1 MKIAY
6 IVDSTASLSDEL
18 ANRSDVFQ
26 VHLSVTFKDGT
37 IFKDTTDETALKSF
51 YQRLA
56 TEKEIPKSSQPQ
68 VGEYY
73 EVVDQIISKGYDT
86 IIAIHIGKGLS
97 GTYQSAQMVLNEY
110 KEEGKINYYLI
121 DSNGTSYIIEHLLEQ
136 TIEQIEKG
144 TAVEEAV
151 GKIENLVKVSQIY
164 LVVDDLNYLVRGGR
178 LGAGSAFIGSLFKIK
193 PIVYFA
199 EDGKVKPFD
208 KVRTNSRV
216 IKLWESIIEE
226 AMDKFNGKFKIAIA
240 HGDIAEEAQQIKKRF
255 ENMYP
260 GISCRVGYL
269 TPALGVH
276 GGIGSKGLGILPY
289 LN

>member
-18 ANRSDVFQ
+18 AGRSDVFQ
-26 VHLSVTFKDGT
+26 VHLSVTFRDGS
-37 IFKDTTDETALKSF
+37 IFKDTTDESELKSF

-56 TEKEIPKSSQPQ
+56 IEKEIPKSSQPQ

-73 EVVDQIISKGYDT
+73 EVVEEIISKGYDT
-86 IIAIHIGKGLS
+86 IIALHIGKGIS
-97 GTYQSAQMVLNEY
+97 GTYQSAEMVLNEY
-110 KEEGKINYYLI
+110 KEEGKIEYSLI
-121 DSNGTSYIIEHLLEQ
+121 DSNGTSFIIEHLLLQ

-144 TAVEEAV
+144 VSIEETV
-151 GKIENLVKVSQIY
+151 SKIEKLVEDTQIY
-164 LVVDDLNYLVRGGR
+164 LVVDDLNYLVKGGR

-193 PIVYFA
+193 PVVYFA
-199 EDGKVKPFD
+199 DDGNVKPFD

-216 IKLWESIIEE
+216 IKLWEKLIEE
-226 AMDKFNGKFKIAIA
+226 AMDKFNGKIKIAIA
-240 HGDIAEEAQQIKKRF
+240 HGDIAEEAHQIKKRF

-276 GGIGSKGLGILPY
+276 GGPGSKGLGILPY
-289 LN
+289 L

>member
-18 ANRSDVFQ
+18 AGRSDVFQ
-26 VHLSVTFKDGT
+26 VHLSVTFRDGT
-37 IFKDTTDETALKSF
+37 IFKDTTDESELKSF

-56 TEKEIPKSSQPQ
+56 IEKEIPKSSQPQ

-73 EVVDQIISKGYDT
+73 EVVEEIISKGYDT
-86 IIAIHIGKGLS
+86 IIALHIGKGIS
-97 GTYQSAQMVLNEY
+97 GTYQSAEMVLNEY
-110 KEEGKINYYLI
+110 KEEGMIEYSLI
-121 DSNGTSYIIEHLLEQ
+121 DSNGTSFIIEHLLLQ

-144 TAVEEAV
+144 VSIEETV
-151 GKIENLVKVSQIY
+151 SKIEKLVEDTQIY
-164 LVVDDLNYLVRGGR
+164 LVVDDLNYLVKGGR

-193 PIVYFA
+193 PVVYFA
-199 EDGKVKPFD
+199 DDGNVKPFD

-216 IKLWESIIEE
+216 IKLWEKLIEE
-226 AMDKFNGKFKIAIA
+226 AMDKFNGKIKIAIA
-240 HGDIAEEAQQIKKRF
+240 HGNIAEEAHQIKKRF

-276 GGIGSKGLGILPY
+276 GGPGSKGLGILPY
-289 LN
+289 L

>member
-18 ANRSDVFQ
+18 ADRSDVFQ
-26 VHLSVTFKDGT
+26 VHLSVTFRDGS
-37 IFKDTTDETALKSF
+37 IFKDTTDEAALKSF

-73 EVVDQIISKGYDT
+73 EVVDEIISKGYDT
-86 IIAIHIGKGLS
+86 VIAIHIGKGIS
-97 GTYQSAQMVLNEY
+97 GTYQSAEMVLNEY
-110 KEEGKINYYLI
+110 QEEGKLNYHLI
-121 DSNGTSYIIEHLLEQ
+121 DSNRTSFIIEHLLEQ

-144 TAVEEAV
+144 VSIEETV
-151 GKIENLVKVSQIY
+151 QKIEKLVEDTQIY

-199 EDGKVKPFD
+199 DDGNVKPFD

-216 IKLWESIIEE
+216 VKLWESLIEE
-226 AMDKFNGKFKIAIA
+226 AMDKFNGKIKIAIA
-240 HGDIAEEAQQIKKRF
+240 HGDIAEEAHQIRKKF

-276 GGIGSKGLGILPY
+276 GGPGSKGLGILPY
-289 LN
+289 I

>member
-18 ANRSDVFQ
+18 AGRPDVFQ
-26 VHLSVTFKDGT
+26 VYLSVTFKDGS
-37 IFKDTTDETALKSF
+37 IFKDTTDGAELKSF

-73 EVVDQIISKGYDT
+73 EVVEEIISKGFDT
-86 IIAIHIGKGLS
+86 IIALHIGKGIS
-97 GTYQSAQMVLNEY
+97 GTYQSADMVLNEY
-110 KEEGKINYYLI
+110 KEEGKIEYSLI
-121 DSNGTSYIIEHLLEQ
+121 DSNGTSFIIEHLLLQ

-144 TAVEEAV
+144 VSIEETV
-151 GKIENLVKVSQIY
+151 SKIEKLVEDTQIY
-164 LVVDDLNYLVRGGR
+164 LVVDDLNYLVKGGR

-193 PIVYFA
+193 PVVYFA
-199 EDGKVKPFD
+199 DDGNVKPFD

-216 IKLWESIIEE
+216 IKLWEKLIEE
-226 AMDKFNGKFKIAIA
+226 AMDKFNGKIKIAIA
-240 HGDIAEEAQQIKKRF
+240 HGNIAEEAHQIKKRF

-276 GGIGSKGLGILPY
+276 GGPGSKGLGILPY
-289 LN
+289 L

>member
-18 ANRSDVFQ
+18 AGRSDVFQ
-26 VHLSVTFKDGT
+26 VHLSVTFRDGS
-37 IFKDTTDETALKSF
+37 IFKDTTDESELKSF

-56 TEKEIPKSSQPQ
+56 IEKEIPKSSQPQ

-73 EVVDQIISKGYDT
+73 EVVEEIISKGYDT
-86 IIAIHIGKGLS
+86 IIALHIGKGIS
-97 GTYQSAQMVLNEY
+97 GTYQSAEMVLNEY
-110 KEEGKINYYLI
+110 KEEGKIEYSLI
-121 DSNGTSYIIEHLLEQ
+121 DSNGTSFIIEHLLLQ

-144 TAVEEAV
+144 VSIEETV
-151 GKIENLVKVSQIY
+151 SKIEKLVEDTQIY
-164 LVVDDLNYLVRGGR
+164 LVVDDLNYLVKGGR

-193 PIVYFA
+193 PVVYFA
-199 EDGKVKPFD
+199 DDGNVKPFD

-216 IKLWESIIEE
+216 IKLWEKLIEE
-226 AMDKFNGKFKIAIA
+226 AMDKFNGKIKIAIA
-240 HGDIAEEAQQIKKRF
+240 HGNIAEEAHQIKKRF

-276 GGIGSKGLGILPY
+276 GGPGSKGLGILPY
-289 LN
+289 L

>member
-18 ANRSDVFQ
+18 AGRSDVFQ
-26 VHLSVTFKDGT
+26 VHLSVTFRDGS
-37 IFKDTTDETALKSF
+37 IFKDTTDESELKSF

-73 EVVDQIISKGYDT
+73 EVVEEIISKGYDT
-86 IIAIHIGKGLS
+86 IIALHIGKGIS
-97 GTYQSAQMVLNEY
+97 GTYQSADMVLNEY
-110 KEEGKINYYLI
+110 KEEGKIEYSLI
-121 DSNGTSYIIEHLLEQ
+121 DSNGTSFIIEHLLLQ

-144 TAVEEAV
+144 VSIEETV
-151 GKIENLVKVSQIY
+151 SKIEKLVEDTQIY
-164 LVVDDLNYLVRGGR
+164 LVVDDLNYLVKGGR

-193 PIVYFA
+193 PVVYFA
-199 EDGKVKPFD
+199 DDGNVKPFD

-216 IKLWESIIEE
+216 IKLWEKLIEE
-226 AMDKFNGKFKIAIA
+226 AMDKFNGKIKIAIA
-240 HGDIAEEAQQIKKRF
+240 HGDIAEEAHQIKKRF

-276 GGIGSKGLGILPY
+276 GGPGSKGLGILPY
-289 LN
+289 L

>member
-18 ANRSDVFQ
+18 ADRSDVFQ
-26 VHLSVTFKDGT
+26 VHLSVTFRDGS
-37 IFKDTTDETALKSF
+37 IFKDTTDEAALKSF
-51 YQRLA
+51 YQRLS

-73 EVVDQIISKGYDT
+73 EVVDEIISKGYDT
-86 IIAIHIGKGLS
+86 VIAIHIGKGIS
-97 GTYQSAQMVLNEY
+97 GTYQSAEMVLNEY
-110 KEEGKINYYLI
+110 KEEGKLNYHLI
-121 DSNGTSYIIEHLLEQ
+121 DSNGTSFIIEHLLEQ

-144 TAVEEAV
+144 ISIEQTVQ
-151 GKIENLVKVSQIY
+151 KIEKLVEDTQIY

-199 EDGKVKPFD
+199 DDGNVKPFD

-216 IKLWESIIEE
+216 VKLWESLIEE
-226 AMDKFNGKFKIAIA
+226 AMDKFNGKIKIAIA
-240 HGDIAEEAQQIKKRF
+240 HGNIAEEAHQIRKKF

-276 GGIGSKGLGILPY
+276 GGPGSKGLGILPY
-289 LN
+289 I

>member
-18 ANRSDVFQ
+18 ADRSDVFQ
-26 VHLSVTFKDGT
+26 VHLSVTFRDGS
-37 IFKDTTDETALKSF
+37 IFKDTTDEAALKSF
-51 YQRLA
+51 YQRLS

-73 EVVDQIISKGYDT
+73 EVVDEIISKGYDT
-86 IIAIHIGKGLS
+86 VIAIHIGKGIS
-97 GTYQSAQMVLNEY
+97 GTYQSAEMVLNEY
-110 KEEGKINYYLI
+110 KEEGKLNYHLI
-121 DSNGTSYIIEHLLEQ
+121 DSNGTSFIIEHLLEQ

-144 TAVEEAV
+144 FSIEETV
-151 GKIENLVKVSQIY
+151 QKIEKLVEDTQIY

-199 EDGKVKPFD
+199 DDGNVKPFD

-216 IKLWESIIEE
+216 VKLWESLIEE
-226 AMDKFNGKFKIAIA
+226 AMDKFNGKIKIAIA
-240 HGDIAEEAQQIKKRF
+240 HGNIAEEAHQIRKKF

-276 GGIGSKGLGILPY
+276 GGPGSKGLGILPY
-289 LN
+289 I